1 MSERTPP
8 GDSGSAPKV
17 RSATSRKLS
26 FPSRVRA
33 AIRTATDRVL
43 GADVAWSAA
52 FAVVALAVLASQRC
66 GVSYG
71 TFQVG
76 DVATNDVVAHTD
88 IEIVDHALTE
98 PRRQQARDRVAEVY
112 VHDQGRERRVAREL
126 ASLFQEG
133 REALE
138 IASLESPDDST
149 DGART
154 MLQGRVIE
162 PALGVLLD
170 HRFSADLESAITTA
184 LMEVMG
190 QWIAGNK
197 ALLERASAVVLIHLP
212 GQREERLTD
221 YDTILDLTEARER
234 ARIAVRDDLTLRDS
248 ERRALADLAAVFV
261 DANVAFD
268 PAITQSRR
276 EAAAAAVSPVIV
288 RIPSG
293 SVLIKEGERVTAEN
307 LARLEAAR
315 LALPGRLGLVDV
327 LGLAILVLFLAFFLY
342 RYTRYHQRHFKKVEH
357 LHPLLILVMLSTLL
371 LGLGLLWFMQ
381 RLVDNLGFPFNQVD
395 LYTYLIPVGAGSI
408 LIALLSNG
416 RIAMVYSTFAAVL
429 FGALTGWDFY
439 HAVWALVVQWA
450 GIYAISTYR
459 ERAALLRAGLVVGG
473 AGAITALAIEV
484 LQGTLEPLGRTLFAS
499 GLAFL
504 GGAIGVG
511 LLVSFALPMFEA
523 MFNVLTDIRLLELS
537 NVNSP
542 LLSQLAVRAPGSYN
556 HSLVVATLAEEAAKS
571 IRANSL
577 LCRVAAFYHD
587 IGKIK
592 KPEYYVENMRGV
604 NPHDRLAPSMSAL
617 IISSHVK
624 DGIQLAREAG
634 LPPQIV
640 DIIPQHHGTRLMSF
654 FYERAKNTVDPALGP
669 VKEDDFRYTGPKPQ
683 TKEAAI
689 FMVADGVE
697 AAARTLDP
705 PTPQRLREVI
715 EKITNAIV
723 LDGQLDECDLT
734 FADLNRIKEAFLR
747 TLVSFHHQRVDY
759 PGFEFKRPKG
769 EKGTAKKGASEK
781 ATPSPPGEA
790 QRGPRVIAGGGGS
803 DRPA

>member
-1 MSERTPP
+1 VSERTPP

-33 AIRTATDRVL
+33 AIRVATDRVL
-43 GADVAWSAA
+43 AADVAWSAA

-71 TFQVG
+71 TFQTG
-76 DVATNDVVAHTD
+76 EIATRDVVAHTD

-112 VHDQGRERRVAREL
+112 VHDQERERRVAREL

-138 IASLESPDDST
+138 IASIESPDDST
-149 DGART
+149 DRARA
-154 MLQGRVIE
+154 MLRGRVIE

-170 HRFSADLESAITTA
+170 HRFSPEIESSLTTA
-184 LMEVMG
+184 LMQVMG

-197 ALLERASAVVLIHLP
+197 ALLERSSAVVLIHVP

-234 ARIAVRDDLTLRDS
+234 ARVAVRKTLTLRDS
-248 ERRALADLAAVFV
+248 ERRALADLTAVFV
-261 DANVAFD
+261 DANIAFD
-268 PAITQSRR
+268 PKTTQARR

-288 RIPSG
+288 KIPSG
-293 SVLIKEGERVTAEN
+293 SVLIKQGERVTAET
-307 LARLEAAR
+307 LARLKAAR
-315 LALPGRLGLVDV
+315 LASPGRLGLEGVF
-327 LGLAILVLFLAFFLY
+327 GLAILVLFLAFFLY
-342 RYTRYHQRHFKKVEH
+342 RYTRYHQRRFKKVKH
-357 LHPLLILVMLSTLL
+357 LQPLLILVMLSTLL
-371 LGLGLLWFMQ
+371 LGLGLLWFVQ
-381 RLVDNLGFPFNQVD
+381 RLVDNLAFPFNEVD

-408 LIALLSNG
+408 LVALLANG
-416 RIAMVYSTFAAVL
+416 RIAMVYSAFAAIL

-439 HAVWALVVQWA
+439 RTVWALIVQWA

-473 AGAITALAIEV
+473 AGAITALSIEV
-484 LQGTLEPLGRTLFAS
+484 LQGSLEPLGRTLYAS

-504 GGAIGVG
+504 GGAVGVG
-511 LLVSFALPMFEA
+511 LLISFALPMFEA

-592 KPEYYVENMRGV
+592 KPEYYVENMRGG

-634 LPPQIV
+634 LPQQIV

-654 FYERAKNTVDPALGP
+654 FYERAKNTVDPSLGP

-723 LDGQLDECDLT
+723 LDGQLDDCDLT

-759 PGFEFKRPKG
+759 PGFEFKRPRG
-769 EKGTAKKGASEK
+769 EKSAARKDATEK
-781 ATPSPPGEA
+781 PSKSAPGGA
-790 QRGPRVIAGGGGS
+790 QRGPRAIAGGGGS

>member
-1 MSERTPP
+1 VS
-8 GDSGSAPKV
+8 D
-17 RSATSRKLS
+17 RSAAGESGASKKPRSAKSRKLS
-26 FPSRVRA
+26 YPSRVRA
-33 AIRTATDRVL
+33 AVRTATNRVL
-43 GADVAWSAA
+43 AADVAWSAA
-52 FAVVALAVLASQRC
+52 FAMVALAVLASQRC

-71 TFQVG
+71 KFQLG
-76 DVATNDVVAHTD
+76 DVATADVVAQTD
-88 IEIVDHALTE
+88 IELVDHPLTE

-112 VHDQGRERRVAREL
+112 VHDQERERRVAREL

-133 REALE
+133 RDALE
-138 IASLESPDDST
+138 LASKETPEDPAE
-149 DGART
+149 GARVL
-154 MLQGRVIE
+154 LQGRVPE
-162 PALGVLLD
+162 GALRVLLD
-170 HRFSADLESAITTA
+170 HRFSPELESAITEA

-190 QWIAGNK
+190 GYVAGNK
-197 ALLERASAVVLIHLP
+197 ALLERSGTVVLIHLP
-212 GQREERLTD
+212 GHREERLTEFRE
-221 YDTILDLTEARER
+221 ILDLTEARER
-234 ARIAVRDDLTLRDS
+234 AREIVLDRLTLGAG

-261 DANVAFD
+261 DANVAYD
-268 PAITQSRR
+268 PSTTHSRR
-276 EAAAAAVSPVIV
+276 EAAADAVSPVV
-288 RIPSG
+288 VKIPSG
-293 SVLIKEGERVTAEN
+293 TVLVKDGERITGET

-315 LALPGRLGLVDV
+315 LASPGRLGLVV
-327 LGLAILVLFLAFFLY
+327 IFGLAIVVLSLAFFLY

-357 LHPLLILVMLSTLL
+357 LQPLLIVVMLGTLL
-371 LGLGLLWFMQ
+371 LGLGLLWFVE
-381 RLVDNLGFPFNQVD
+381 RLVDNLAFPFNQVE

-408 LIALLSNG
+408 LVALLANG
-416 RIAMVYSTFAAVL
+416 RIAMVYSTFAAIL

-473 AGAITALAIEV
+473 AGAVTALAIEV

-504 GGAIGVG
+504 GGAVGVG

-587 IGKIK
+587 IGKIR

-634 LPPQIV
+634 LPQQIV

-654 FYERAKNTVDPALGP
+654 FYERAKNTVDPSLGP
-669 VKEDDFRYTGPKPQ
+669 VKEDDFRYAGPKPQ
-683 TKEAAI
+683 TREAAI
-689 FMVADGVE
+689 FMLADGVE
-697 AAARTLDP
+697 AAARTLDQ
-705 PTPQRLREVI
+705 PTPHRIREVI
-715 EKITNAIV
+715 EKITNVIV

-759 PGFEFKRPKG
+759 PGFEFKRPRG
-769 EKGTAKKGASEK
+769 ERSAGKKGAPAK
-781 ATPSPPGEA
+781 TPRPPSGE
-790 QRGPRVIAGGGGS
+790 RPSGPRIVAGGGGS